1 MLRISGGEIAKKINI
16 LEGTL
21 LLECKV
27 KKNVKKLA
35 LFKKSSDLCG
45 HITKTCWTMLK
56 YLIFFLGTLSIYA
69 QKEYCFQYDSAG
81 NQRSALLCLNGKD
94 DATDEELFNE
104 LPEALKSSET
114 DNSSKITL
122 QGAPNPVTDNLA
134 VYWHHSENGVLTQL
148 VVFSV
153 DGKMMYRTD
162 QIPANEPFHINV
174 STWSAGSYFLV
185 ATFSDGSRKVFKV
198 VKK

>member
-1 MLRISGGEIAKKINI
+1 M
-16 LEGTL
+16 
-21 LLECKV
+21 
-27 KKNVKKLA
+27 
-35 LFKKSSDLCG
+35 
-45 HITKTCWTMLK
+45 
-56 YLIFFLGTLSIYA
+56 
-69 QKEYCFQYDSAG
+69 
-81 NQRSALLCLNGKD
+81 CLNGKD
-94 DATDEELFNE
+94 DATDEELFDE
-104 LPEALKSSET
+104 LPEALKSSEA

-174 STWSAGSYFLV
+174 STWSVGYYFLV

-198 VKK
+198 VKQ

>member
-1 MLRISGGEIAKKINI
+1 MSCPLPTCQICFSLIHRPIVSAAISGNIISLSPVSSATPTISAIIARA
-16 LEGTL
+16 EQ
-21 LLECKV
+21 
-27 KKNVKKLA
+27 
-35 LFKKSSDLCG
+35 
-45 HITKTCWTMLK
+45 

-94 DATDEELFNE
+94 DATDEELFDE

-174 STWSAGSYFLV
+174 STWSVGYYFLV

-198 VKK
+198 VKQ